1 MSRTTT
7 MEIDQQRLH
16 PDAAF
21 CRAGKDS
28 ARQSLD
34 ETLQYVAELVL
45 IGTNSS
51 DRWTL
56 DSDIHGRS
64 LVNREVRLQ
73 SSDTPSRHNAS
84 T

>member
-1 MSRTTT
+1 

-45 IGTNSS
+45 LTAGFMTHS
-51 DRWTL
+51 DF
-56 DSDIHGRS
+56 GCC
-64 LVNREVRLQ
+64 
-73 SSDTPSRHNAS
+73 
-84 T
+84 